1 VVTVIEGLG
10 MMMDIE
16 MDSDTGLYTDKEIVT
31 EGVTI
36 MVMKLLYAAVV
47 GSESC

>member
-16 MDSDTGLYTDKEIVT
+16 MDSDTGLNMDNKIETEAATMREI
-31 EGVTI
+31 
-36 MVMKLLYAAVV
+36 Y
-47 GSESC
+47 